1 MTVAELIAHLQTLP
15 QDLPVIL
22 GCGTDITGT
31 NQVDFNAHFGADPD
45 SPYDPVVIIG

>member
-31 NQVDFNAHFGADPD
+31 KQVEFNAYFGADPSAPED
-45 SPYDPVVIIG
+45 HVVIIE

>member
-1 MTVAELIAHLQTLP
+1 MNVSELIAHLQTLP

-31 NQVDFNAHFGADPD
+31 KQVDFNAHFGADPD
-45 SPYDPVVIIG
+45 SPEVPVVIIG

>member
-1 MTVAELIAHLQTLP
+1 MTVSELIAHLQTLP

-45 SPYDPVVIIG
+45 SPEVPVVIIG